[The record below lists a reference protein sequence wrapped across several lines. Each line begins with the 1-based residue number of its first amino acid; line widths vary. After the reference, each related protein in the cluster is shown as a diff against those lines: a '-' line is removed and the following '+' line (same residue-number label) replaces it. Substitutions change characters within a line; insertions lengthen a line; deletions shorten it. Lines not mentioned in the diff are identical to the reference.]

1 MKEVTYDE
9 DTVDMQKY
17 ATGKELKIEKLNL
30 CGQLRESTGIHK
42 LFRKSCQQ
50 SKQERIF
57 EIGREKLAK
66 EIDITRVIKTLR
78 KVRRTQAL
86 MIELNDFHKK
96 LIENS
101 KTKVLKFSQL
111 APDLSLSDTSSE
123 DEKKEIHEI
132 EAKFMFDKHR
142 RVRVGSASMNGSNG
156 SLATSSRLS
165 QLKR

>member
-1 MKEVTYDE
+1 
-9 DTVDMQKY
+9 
-17 ATGKELKIEKLNL
+17 
-30 CGQLRESTGIHK
+30 
-42 LFRKSCQQ
+42 
-50 SKQERIF
+50 
-57 EIGREKLAK
+57 
-66 EIDITRVIKTLR
+66 
-78 KVRRTQAL
+78 

-111 APDLSLSDTSSE
+111 APDLSLSETSSE
-123 DEKKEIHEI
+123 DDKKEIHEI

>member
-1 MKEVTYDE
+1 
-9 DTVDMQKY
+9 
-17 ATGKELKIEKLNL
+17 
-30 CGQLRESTGIHK
+30 
-42 LFRKSCQQ
+42 
-50 SKQERIF
+50 
-57 EIGREKLAK
+57 
-66 EIDITRVIKTLR
+66 
-78 KVRRTQAL
+78 

-101 KTKVLKFSQL
+101 KTKVLKFSRL
-111 APDLSLSDTSSE
+111 APDLSLSEISSE
-123 DEKKEIHEI
+123 DDKKEIHEI